1 MAGVTLEFTLPSAL
15 FSVRVRVHVP
25 VRCRL
30 RCRGPY
36 AVHALSFEPRT
47 PEPRTPHRTQNTN
60 PEARTWK
67 CERLYYRS
75 VVCLSLD
82 TTTPGGSCA
91 VARDGVVIRELRGD
105 PDRPHD
111 TRLPG
116 DLMTLLADA
125 RLGLPEIEL
134 YAVATGPGSF
144 TGLRIGI
151 ATMQGLAFAAGKPLI
166 GISGFD
172 ALARAVI
179 VGRAS
184 PKPSEGTVIVGRA
197 APKLSEG
204 GSGSPTAERAPAV
217 ATWVDAWRGEVFAA
231 RYEGDVEVDPPSVE
245 KPDAVLA
252 RIAAPTL
259 FVGDAVPIYGDVI
272 LRACG
277 DRALF
282 AEPPAP
288 PLAGTIAQL
297 ATEQARAGHCPPPDD
312 IRPLYIR
319 RPDAERARDAR
330 PVR

>member
-1 MAGVTLEFTLPSAL
+1 M
-15 FSVRVRVHVP
+15 
-25 VRCRL
+25 
-30 RCRGPY
+30 
-36 AVHALSFEPRT
+36 
-47 PEPRTPHRTQNTN
+47 
-60 PEARTWK
+60 
-67 CERLYYRS
+67 
-75 VVCLSLD
+75 VCLSLD

-125 RLGLPEIEL
+125 RLGLRDVEL

-151 ATMQGLAFAAGKPLI
+151 ATMQGLAFAAGKPLV
-166 GISGFD
+166 GVSGFD
-172 ALARAVI
+172 ALARTVT
-179 VGRAS
+179 GWRAS
-184 PKPSEGTVIVGRA
+184 PQPG
-197 APKLSEG
+197 EG
-204 GSGSPTAERAPAV
+204 GSGSPTAESAPAV

-231 RYEGDVEVDPPSVE
+231 RYEGDVEVEPPSVE
-245 KPDAVLA
+245 KPDTVLARIALA

-259 FVGDAVPIYGDVI
+259 FVGDAVPIYSDVI
-272 LRACG
+272 QRACG

-297 ATEQARAGHCPPPDD
+297 ATEQARAGHRPPPDD

>member
-1 MAGVTLEFTLPSAL
+1 M
-15 FSVRVRVHVP
+15 
-25 VRCRL
+25 
-30 RCRGPY
+30 
-36 AVHALSFEPRT
+36 
-47 PEPRTPHRTQNTN
+47 
-60 PEARTWK
+60 
-67 CERLYYRS
+67 
-75 VVCLSLD
+75 VCLSLD

-125 RLGLPEIEL
+125 RLGLRDIEL

-151 ATMQGLAFAAGKPLI
+151 ATMQGLAFAAGKPLF
-166 GISGFD
+166 GVSGFD
-172 ALARAVI
+172 ALARTVT
-179 VGRAS
+179 VGRA
-184 PKPSEGTVIVGRA
+184 
-197 APKLSEG
+197 L
-204 GSGSPTAERAPAV
+204 SGSPTAKSAPAV

-245 KPDAVLA
+245 KPDTVLA
-252 RIAAPTL
+252 RMALARIGAPTL
-259 FVGDAVPIYGDVI
+259 FVGDAVPIYSDVI

-297 ATEQARAGHCPPPDD
+297 ATEQARAGHRPPPDD

>member
-1 MAGVTLEFTLPSAL
+1 MAGVTDIS
-15 FSVRVRVHVP
+15 
-25 VRCRL
+25 
-30 RCRGPY
+30 GG
-36 AVHALSFEPRT
+36 
-47 PEPRTPHRTQNTN
+47 
-60 PEARTWK
+60 
-67 CERLYYRS
+67 ERLYYRS
-75 VVCLSLD
+75 VFCLSLD

-91 VARDGVVIRELRGD
+91 VARDGVVICERPGEA
-105 PDRPHD
+105 DRRHD

-125 RLGLPEIEL
+125 RIDLSDIDV

-166 GISGFD
+166 GVSGFD
-172 ALARAVI
+172 ALARTVI

-184 PKPSEGTVIVGRA
+184 PKPSEG
-197 APKLSEG
+197 
-204 GSGSPTAERAPAV
+204 GSGSPTAQPAPSV

-231 RYEGDVEVDPPSVE
+231 RYEADVEVDPPSVE

-252 RIAAPTL
+252 RITAPTL
-259 FVGDAVPIYGDVI
+259 FVGDAIPIYAGVI

-288 PLAGTIAQL
+288 PLAGTIARL
-297 ATEQARAGHCPPPDD
+297 ATEQARAGHRPAPDD